1 MNKSDFK
8 KIKKIFGMDSI
19 KKINVFSL
27 LALLTIATTGM
38 PLITV
43 DLINTIT
50 EAANMNELIKYILM
64 YFIVSIINIV
74 LESIFDV
81 YYSIKEFDFTQN
93 LKLKTI
99 ESMFLL
105 RGTFFNEEK
114 TGNLYTCVEDDTGK
128 VAEFIYRVYSV
139 LASFIQAIA
148 LLGVLIYSDWRLAIM
163 LIAMIPIVTIS
174 QNLYGKKL
182 KDKAEKNRV
191 DYGDN
196 NALTE
201 EFVSNA
207 PAMIMFGIKKS
218 FMKKY
223 KISLSKLRKSFKNL
237 MITNV
242 FANQTLQAST
252 TVGLILITGYG
263 GYEVFEKKIS
273 IGVLV
278 IFIQYCSRFIAPLEN
293 VIMLKVSY
301 NMIRPSLNRVY
312 DILVQNDGIMNE
324 NKEKV
329 ISEIRLE
336 NVSFGYKQNQ
346 LVLNKIML
354 NFTKNKKYLICGKS
368 GIGKS
373 TIINLILGYWKP
385 EAGKIIMNGKDLE
398 TLNIE
403 EVRAN
408 ISIVSQKTFFLHD
421 TIYNNLA
428 NFENNYDE
436 NQLWNVLRKVGMYD
450 EIISMSEGLSTI
462 IGDDGMTLSGGQ
474 RQRLAIARALLKKSD
489 VIIFDEPTS
498 ALDKKTEQII
508 VETIESINDKI
519 VIIVSHSNSFSSI
532 VDKIYAMDKEN
543 TLL

>member
-263 GYEVFEKKIS
+263 GYEVFEKKY
-273 IGVLV
+273 
-278 IFIQYCSRFIAPLEN
+278 Q
-293 VIMLKVSY
+293 
-301 NMIRPSLNRVY
+301 
-312 DILVQNDGIMNE
+312 
-324 NKEKV
+324 
-329 ISEIRLE
+329 
-336 NVSFGYKQNQ
+336 
-346 LVLNKIML
+346 
-354 NFTKNKKYLICGKS
+354 
-368 GIGKS
+368 
-373 TIINLILGYWKP
+373 
-385 EAGKIIMNGKDLE
+385 
-398 TLNIE
+398 
-403 EVRAN
+403 
-408 ISIVSQKTFFLHD
+408 
-421 TIYNNLA
+421 
-428 NFENNYDE
+428 
-436 NQLWNVLRKVGMYD
+436 
-450 EIISMSEGLSTI
+450 
-462 IGDDGMTLSGGQ
+462 
-474 RQRLAIARALLKKSD
+474 
-489 VIIFDEPTS
+489 
-498 ALDKKTEQII
+498 
-508 VETIESINDKI
+508 
-519 VIIVSHSNSFSSI
+519 
-532 VDKIYAMDKEN
+532 
-543 TLL
+543 